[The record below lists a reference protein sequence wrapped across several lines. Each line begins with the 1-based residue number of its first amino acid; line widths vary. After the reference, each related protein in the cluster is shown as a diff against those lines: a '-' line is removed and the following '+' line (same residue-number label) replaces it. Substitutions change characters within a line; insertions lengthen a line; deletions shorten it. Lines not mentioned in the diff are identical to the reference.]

1 MTNRFRM
8 GPTHWVLIVA
18 LLFAA
23 YACFLLISPYLNSI
37 VMAFIIS
44 LLIYPLHEKLE
55 NRWSSCP
62 NSIAFI
68 SCLLLT
74 FIIVIPLL
82 AVFAAIIQQGAHFSQ
97 TVYAWAS
104 DGGIQELLSHP
115 YIAKALHIAN
125 QYLPFDNLDP
135 QQIAQRAARF
145 ISQFGSVLVSFSAKI
160 LGDATGFLANFFLML
175 FVLFFLL
182 RDRDKLVNGMRHI
195 LPLSRS
201 QEDRLLTE
209 VEQVSKSAV
218 LGSFL
223 TAIAQAIAGGFSLW
237 LVGLPGLFW
246 GTMIGAASFIPVVG
260 TALIWVP
267 AAAYLF
273 LTGDIGWGIFLV
285 IWGVTIIGSIDNI
298 IRPLLMQ
305 GSAGMDTLLIFFS
318 LLGGI
323 QLFGLIGL
331 IYGPLIF
338 AITMVLFKMY
348 EEEFKHFLNMQDNN

>member
-1 MTNRFRM
+1 MTNKFKLDS
-8 GPTHWVLIVA
+8 THWVLIIA
-18 LLFAA
+18 LLFSA
-23 YACFLLISPYLNSI
+23 YACYLLISPYMNSI

-44 LLIYPLHEKLE
+44 LLIYPLHQKIEL
-55 NRWSSCP
+55 RWPNFP

-68 SCLLLT
+68 SCLFLT
-74 FIIVIPLL
+74 FVIVIPLL
-82 AVFAAIIQQGAHFSQ
+82 AIFTAIIQQGANFSQ
-97 TVYAWAS
+97 TVYDWAS
-104 DGGIQELLSHP
+104 VGGIQELLSHP
-115 YIAKALHIAN
+115 YISKLLHIAN

-135 QQIAQRAARF
+135 KQIAQKAAHF
-145 ISQFGSVLVSFSAKI
+145 ISQFGTVLVSVSAKI

-182 RDRDKLVNGMRHI
+182 RDREKLVNSIHHI

-201 QEDRLLTE
+201 QEDRLLNE
-209 VEQVSKSAV
+209 IEQVSKSAV

-223 TAIAQAIAGGFSLW
+223 TAIAQAIVGGFALW

-285 IWGVTIIGSIDNI
+285 VWGVVVIGSIDNI

-305 GSAGMDTLLIFFS
+305 GSSGMDTLLIFFS

-348 EEEFKHFLNMQDNN
+348 EEEFKQFLNMQDNS